1 MLRSAFVVLAFLC
14 LSQLAFGADH
24 DHPKFHNAKRNKKSV
39 EGKIDTYK
47 QQKKILYRKNM
58 KGKRNICNTEVKRD
72 NNSQGK
78 RDNQKQNVSK
88 RNTQVE
94 QQGR

>member
-1 MLRSAFVVLAFLC
+1 
-14 LSQLAFGADH
+14 
-24 DHPKFHNAKRNKKSV
+24 
-39 EGKIDTYK
+39 
-47 QQKKILYRKNM
+47 M

-88 RNTQVE
+88 RNTQVLE